1 MSKSTILIIDITEEL
16 LKKIEKESAKKE
28 ERK

>member
-16 LKKIEKESAKKE
+16 LKKLEKEITKKE